1 MHTVNPVSM
10 VMLIGMVIIIFGVF
24 FKLGNEPAQ
33 QVSTNSGQAQATYVS
48 TPAKPVAVSN
58 ISNAATNVPPPVL
71 RTENE
76 VIKIELEAVQ
86 LVAELADGT
95 TYEYW
100 TFNKTVPGPFI
111 RVMEGDTVEVSV
123 FHSHDHTALNDAE
136 IEEEKALFHL

>member
-111 RVMEGDTVEVSV
+111 RVME
-123 FHSHDHTALNDAE
+123 
-136 IEEEKALFHL
+136 